1 MVAHA
6 LAFAD
11 VDTGQR
17 PVSVGAQHALRSLT
31 GGGRLV
37 QTKHGFALFD
47 EEGRFVGMIQTPATT
62 TFGPV
67 APTMLL
73 KRQGV

>member
-1 MVAHA
+1 MIAHA
-6 LAFAD
+6 LALAD

-17 PVSVGAQHALRSLT
+17 PVSVGAQQAFRGVT

-37 QTKHGFALFD
+37 QTERGFALFD
-47 EEGRFVGMIQTPATT
+47 EEGRFVGMIQAPDTTT

-73 KRQGV
+73 KR

>member
-6 LAFAD
+6 PAFAD
-11 VDTGQR
+11 VDTGRR
-17 PVSVGAQHALRSLT
+17 PVSVRAQHALRCVT

-37 QTKHGFALFD
+37 QTKHGFTLFD
-47 EEGRFVGMIQTPATT
+47 EEGRFVGMIQAPATTT

-73 KRQGV
+73 KR